1 MFTKRFKRQENVVP
15 IHNAFYSAMKS
26 HHGNYEMMSMVVTGW
41 SLEDH
46 KLTKVNQRQEGKR
59 ILYPLQ
65 AKILQ
70 VYKRTNLKHTHT
82 HTNLRI
88 QAQAIPPSLRDKF
101 GGEDKQIQRNLYL

>member
-82 HTNLRI
+82 HTHK
-88 QAQAIPPSLRDKF
+88 S
-101 GGEDKQIQRNLYL
+101 